1 MLAASAVDP
10 SKQFNASIGARL
22 RALRLERHLAQ
33 VDVAKRLGVSAA
45 YLNLIEKGRR
55 TAQLPLLW
63 KALEIFGV
71 EVEPFMAS
79 LGEASVDEGLA
90 KLLEEP
96 LLRTLDLSER
106 DLQAMSAEPKT
117 ATTIAALF
125 NLYKNTRSQLD
136 QLIVAMRRDEEA
148 RNEKRALANY
158 VSGSTPDAGAPGA
171 ETASSEGSTEAP
183 RFEHSPFDEVTDFLE
198 ERKNWFPELEE
209 EAERLRRDAGLVSRR
224 ILSDDLVRLLERNL
238 GLRVAFEPVRAGSSV
253 VRRYDPASAT
263 LTVSSGLLE
272 QRLKFQLAHAAGLRV
287 LDERNADAAVTRGF
301 RPRHA
306 ETPKLLRI
314 HLANYLAGALLLP
327 YGDFL
332 REVQRTRYD
341 TELLANLF
349 EQSYETVAHRVCN
362 LGDPKRRGVP
372 MHFQRVDVAGNV
384 SKRYSATGLKIPHG
398 SGGCPKWAVHIAFL
412 NPSVITKQYSSMT
425 DGTVFFCFAKVT
437 PAPVQGSLVRGTV
450 YSIGL
455 GTHAEN
461 ARHLVYAD
469 DVPFGSPE
477 DLRKMAIPVGVTCRF
492 CERTDCNQRGAP
504 SYKFRYSVD
513 EYTKKDNFFSPL
525 TGSSKGEG

>member
-1 MLAASAVDP
+1 LEQ
-10 SKQFNASIGARL
+10 SKLFNASIGARL
-22 RALRLERHLAQ
+22 RALRLERHLTQA
-33 VDVAKRLGVSAA
+33 DVAKRLGVSAA

-79 LGEASVDEGLA
+79 LGEARVDEGLA

-96 LLRTLDLSER
+96 LLRTLDLDER
-106 DLQAMSAEPKT
+106 DLKAMSAEPKT

-148 RNEKRALANY
+148 RMEKRALA
-158 VSGSTPDAGAPGA
+158 AF
-171 ETASSEGSTEAP
+171 EGSSDAP
-183 RFEHSPFDEVTDFLE
+183 RFEHSPFDEVIDFLE
-198 ERKNWFPELEE
+198 ARQNWFPEIEE
-209 EAERLRRDAGLVSRR
+209 EAERLRRDAGLVTRR
-224 ILSDDLVRLLERNL
+224 VLSDDLVRVLERNL
-238 GLRVAFEPVRAGSSV
+238 GVRVVLETPREGSSV
-253 VRRYDPASAT
+253 VRRYDPGSGT
-263 LTVSSGLLE
+263 LTLSSGLLE
-272 QRLKFQLAHAAGLRV
+272 QRLKFQLAHAAGLRL
-287 LDERNADAAVTRGF
+287 LDERHPEAAITRGF

-306 ETPKLLRI
+306 ETPRLLKI
-314 HLANYLAGALLLP
+314 HLANYFAGAFLLP

-341 TELLANLF
+341 TELLANVF

-362 LGDPKRRGVP
+362 LADPRRRGVP

-384 SKRYSATGLKIPHG
+384 SKHYSATGLKIPHG
-398 SGGCPKWAVHIAFL
+398 SGGCPKWAVHVAFL
-412 NPSVITKQYSSMT
+412 NPSVITKQYSLMN
-425 DGTVFFCFAKVT
+425 DGTIFFCFAKVT
-437 PAPVQGSLVRGTV
+437 PATVQGSLVRGTV

-461 ARHLVYAD
+461 AKHLVYAD
-469 DVPFGSPE
+469 DVPFASVQ

-504 SYKFRYSVD
+504 SYKFRYAVD

-525 TGSSKGEG
+525 TGQSKGDG